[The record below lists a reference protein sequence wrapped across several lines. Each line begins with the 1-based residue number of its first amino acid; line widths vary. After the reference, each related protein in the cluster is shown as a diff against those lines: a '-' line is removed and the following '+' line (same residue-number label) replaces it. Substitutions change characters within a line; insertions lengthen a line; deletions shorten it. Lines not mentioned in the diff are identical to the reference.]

1 MNGKCMNI
9 GTMIVRKSAR
19 IADPRRVFSIIV
31 RRLRG
36 TCPWRALLA
45 LALLAGPV
53 QALAQLQDRPLRV
66 IVSTPPG
73 AAILKADHQR
83 WAPVIKASGLVAD
96 D

>member
-1 MNGKCMNI
+1 MTAKCMNS
-9 GTMIVRKSAR
+9 GTMIVGTTAR
-19 IADPRRVFSIIV
+19 IADLRCAFSIIV
-31 RRLRG
+31 GRLRG
-36 TCPWRALLA
+36 SSLWRPLLA

-73 AAILKADHQR
+73 AAILKADHER
-83 WAPVIKASGLVAD
+83 WAPVIKASGFVAD